1 MGVNGMVE
9 KGNGQTVGEVNRA
22 LIIGAGPSYDESRPW
37 HEFDGTIIGIH
48 KYIHNAEYVITTDL
62 KMYDTKE
69 KLAIGKAK
77 LIVGEHFAQKRYINK
92 RKKIKVPGYPI
103 PEELWEHIT
112 FTTNKAANWT
122 SGIFAIRWA
131 IEHGYNPIYTVG
143 IDLPVPYVAQAI
155 QDKIIQK
162 IKEWGKSADIY
173 KLKEESCLPVQI
185 KDPLE
190 ASCRKPVES
199 MEEVLQRKR
208 VSWQTLDEILGE
220 VEQSS
225 NRTGTEK

>member
-1 MGVNGMVE
+1 MVG
-9 KGNGQTVGEVNRA
+9 KNNGQTVGEVNPA
-22 LIIGAGPSYDESRPW
+22 LIIGAGPSYDESKPW
-37 HEFDGTIIGIH
+37 QDFDGTVIAIH

-62 KMYDTKE
+62 KEYETKE
-69 KLAIGKAK
+69 KLAIGKSK

-103 PEELWEHIT
+103 PEELWKHIT

-131 IEHGYNPIYTVG
+131 IDHGYNPIYTVG

-162 IKEWGKSADIY
+162 INEWGKTTDIY
-173 KLKEESCLPVQI
+173 KFKEESCLPVQI

-190 ASCRKPVES
+190 DLCQRATET

-208 VSWQTLDEILGE
+208 VSWQTLEEILGE
-220 VEQSS
+220 AEQSS
-225 NRTGTEK
+225 KRTSAEK